1 MDRLVYVSMS
11 GAGGSMES
19 QVINAN
25 NLANASTPGFRADLI
40 AMTQVQSSGDS
51 RTYTRLEPAGVDI
64 RPGRIE
70 TTNGDLDIAING
82 DGWLV
87 IQTPEGDEGVTR
99 RGDLRVDPFG
109 LLTNGA
115 GEPVMGQNGPVAL
128 PPYSSVEITNDGAIS
143 IVPQGQDT
151 STVVDRLRLVQV
163 DGSQLRKGTDGV
175 IRVLEGGLMVNDP
188 SIRVIPGALESSNVN
203 PVESMIKMIEM
214 SRGFESQ
221 TKLMRMASD
230 NDKAASSLM
239 KIA

>member
-1 MDRLVYVSMS
+1 
-11 GAGGSMES
+11 MES

-175 IRVLEGGLMVNDP
+175 IRVLEGGLMTNDP
-188 SIRVIPGALESSNVN
+188 SIRLIPGALESSNVN

>member
-1 MDRLVYVSMS
+1 
-11 GAGGSMES
+11 MES

>member
-40 AMTQVQSSGDS
+40 AMTQVRSSGDS

-70 TTNGDLDIAING
+70 TTNGDLDIAVNG

-115 GEPVMGQNGPVAL
+115 GEPVMGQNGPIAL

-143 IVPQGQDT
+143 IVPQGQDS

-163 DGSQLRKGTDGV
+163 DGSQLRKGSDGV
-175 IRVLEGGLMVNDP
+175 IRVMEDGQMTNDP
-188 SIRVIPGALESSNVN
+188 SIRVIAGALESSNVN

>member
-1 MDRLVYVSMS
+1 
-11 GAGGSMES
+11 MES

-115 GEPVMGQNGPVAL
+115 GEPVMGQNGPIAL

-151 STVVDRLRLVQV
+151 SAVVDRLRLVQV